1 MIGLITEIVML
12 ANLLIEK
19 VDAYKGNLDDKQEAE
34 LIEQKTGLVNML
46 EALQH
51 LASDQ
56 SELIRDLKKKVD
68 ELRHS
73 GEISHSH
80 YIVQKQLADAFRQEL
95 NALREASR

>member
-1 MIGLITEIVML
+1 MIGLITEIMKL

-19 VDAYKGNLDDKQEAE
+19 VDAYKGNLDSKQEAE
-34 LIEQKTGLVNML
+34 LIEQKEGLVNML

-51 LASDQ
+51 LATEQAD
-56 SELIRDLKKKVD
+56 LIRDLKKKVD

-95 NALREASR
+95 HAIKEAMK